1 MRFKEKE
8 ANVGRICQSDNEI
21 GLDAKRHRGIETKF
35 VTENMLLNLA
45 PMVGEEAIVHERLAS
60 VTSASAGEIFINKK
74 RVARIKST
82 FLSHLVLILVSL
94 ISVFPFIWLI
104 STSLKGN
111 SENIF
116 AYPPQIIP
124 QDFTWANYTGVWD
137 KVNFIG
143 YFINS
148 MIVAGGTVVLNLILS
163 AMAGYPLARM
173 EFKGKKITFFAILA
187 TIMIPFQAIMLPV
200 YLITLKLHL
209 TDNVNNFA
217 GFMGLIMPFAVSAF
231 GIFLMRQAFLGIP
244 KEMEEAAIV
253 DGCNVF
259 QVFWKVLMPM
269 VKPSLAVLA
278 IFTFIGS
285 WGEFLWPSIVL
296 TKESMYTLPV
306 GVNNLQGMFSSNW
319 RFIAAGSILSTIPI
333 LIFFLAMQR
342 YFISGENEGA
352 VKG

>member
-1 MRFKEKE
+1 MKKLIEK
-8 ANVGRICQSDNEI
+8 ITTHSI
-21 GLDAKRHRGIETKF
+21 L
-35 VTENMLLNLA
+35 
-45 PMVGEEAIVHERLAS
+45 
-60 VTSASAGEIFINKK
+60 IF
-74 RVARIKST
+74 
-82 FLSHLVLILVSL
+82 VSL
-94 ISVFPFIWLI
+94 LSIFPFIWLI
-104 STSLKGN
+104 STSLKGIN
-111 SENIF
+111 ENIF
-116 AYPPQIIP
+116 AYPPKIIP
-124 QDFTWANYTGVWD
+124 TDFTWANYTGVWKQVD
-137 KVNFIG
+137 FIR

-148 MIVAGGTVVLNLILS
+148 MVVAGGTVFLNLILS

-173 EFKGKKITFFAILA
+173 NFKGKKTAFFAILA

-200 YLITLKLHL
+200 YIITLKLNL
-209 TDNVNNFA
+209 TDNVSDFS
-217 GFMGLIMPFAVSAF
+217 GFMGLILPFAVSAF

-253 DGCNVF
+253 DGCSVW
-259 QVFWKVLMPM
+259 QVFTKVLVPM
-269 VKPSLAVLA
+269 IKPSLAVLA

>member
-1 MRFKEKE
+1 MKRIFEKFS
-8 ANVGRICQSDNEI
+8 I
-21 GLDAKRHRGIETKF
+21 H
-35 VTENMLLNLA
+35 
-45 PMVGEEAIVHERLAS
+45 
-60 VTSASAGEIFINKK
+60 
-74 RVARIKST
+74 
-82 FLSHLVLILVSL
+82 LILLSVSIL
-94 ISVFPFIWLI
+94 SIFPFIWLI

-116 AYPPQIIP
+116 AYPPTIIP
-124 QDFTWANYTGVWD
+124 QNFTWANYVGVWH
-137 KVNFIG
+137 KVDFIG

-148 MIVAGGTVVLNLILS
+148 MIVAGGTVLLNLILS
-163 AMAGYPLARM
+163 SMAGYPLARM
-173 EFKGKKITFFAILA
+173 EFKGKKFAFFSILS

-200 YLITLKLHL
+200 YLVTLKLHL
-209 TDNVNNFA
+209 VDSVSNTA
-217 GFMGLIMPFAVSAF
+217 GFIGLIMPFAVSAF

-244 KEMEEAAIV
+244 KEMEEAAII
-253 DGCNVF
+253 DGCSVW
-259 QVFWKVLMPM
+259 QLFWKVLIPM

>member
-1 MRFKEKE
+1 MIKRITEKT
-8 ANVGRICQSDNEI
+8 
-21 GLDAKRHRGIETKF
+21 LTH
-35 VTENMLLNLA
+35 
-45 PMVGEEAIVHERLAS
+45 AILIIVS
-60 VTSASAGEIFINKK
+60 I
-74 RVARIKST
+74 
-82 FLSHLVLILVSL
+82 LSI
-94 ISVFPFIWLI
+94 FPFIWLT
-104 STSLKGN
+104 STSLKGLN
-111 SENIF
+111 EDIF
-116 AYPPQIIP
+116 AYPPKIIP
-124 QDFTWANYTGVWD
+124 LDFTWQNYIDVWG
-137 KVNFIG
+137 KVDFMA
-143 YFINS
+143 YFWNS
-148 MIVAGGTVVLNLILS
+148 VIVAALTVMLNLVLS
-163 AMAGYPLARM
+163 SLAAYPLARM
-173 EFKGKKITFFAILA
+173 KFKGKRLVFFSILA

-200 YLITLKLHL
+200 YLVTLKLHL
-209 TDNVNNFA
+209 VDSVSNTA
-217 GFMGLIMPFAVSAF
+217 GFIGLIMPFAVSAF

-244 KEMEEAAIV
+244 KEMEEAAII
-253 DGCNVF
+253 DGCSVW
-259 QVFWKVLMPM
+259 QLFWKVLVPM

>member
-1 MRFKEKE
+1 MKKLIEK
-8 ANVGRICQSDNEI
+8 ITTHSI
-21 GLDAKRHRGIETKF
+21 L
-35 VTENMLLNLA
+35 
-45 PMVGEEAIVHERLAS
+45 
-60 VTSASAGEIFINKK
+60 IF
-74 RVARIKST
+74 
-82 FLSHLVLILVSL
+82 VSL
-94 ISVFPFIWLI
+94 LSIFPFIWLI
-104 STSLKGN
+104 STSLKGIN
-111 SENIF
+111 ENIF
-116 AYPPQIIP
+116 AYPPKIVP
-124 QDFTWANYTGVWD
+124 TDFTWANYTGVWKQVD
-137 KVNFIG
+137 FIR

-148 MIVAGGTVVLNLILS
+148 MVVAGGTVFLNLILS

-173 EFKGKKITFFAILA
+173 NFKGKKTAFFAILA

-200 YLITLKLHL
+200 YIITLKLNL
-209 TDNVNNFA
+209 TDNVSDFS
-217 GFMGLIMPFAVSAF
+217 GFMGLILPFAVSAF

-253 DGCNVF
+253 DGCSVW
-259 QVFWKVLMPM
+259 QVFTKVLVPM
-269 VKPSLAVLA
+269 IKPSLAVLA

>member
-1 MRFKEKE
+1 MKKLL
-8 ANVGRICQSDNEI
+8 G
-21 GLDAKRHRGIETKF
+21 KF
-35 VTENMLLNLA
+35 
-45 PMVGEEAIVHERLAS
+45 
-60 VTSASAGEIFINKK
+60 
-74 RVARIKST
+74 ST
-82 FLSHLVLILVSL
+82 HLILITVSFLSI
-94 ISVFPFIWLI
+94 FPFIWLI
-104 STSLKGN
+104 STSLKGG

-116 AYPPQIIP
+116 AYPPTIIP
-124 QDFTWANYTGVWD
+124 KDFTFENYTGVWHR
-137 KVNFIG
+137 VNFLG

-173 EFKGKKITFFAILA
+173 NFRGKKIAFFAILS

-200 YLITLKLHL
+200 YLITLKLNL
-209 TDNVNNFA
+209 VDTTNNIA
-217 GFMGLIMPFAVSAF
+217 GFIGLIMPFAVSAF

-253 DGCNVF
+253 DGCNVW
-259 QVFWKVLMPM
+259 QLFWKVLIPM

-285 WGEFLWPSIVL
+285 WGEFLWPSIIL

>member
-1 MRFKEKE
+1 MIKKIIEK
-8 ANVGRICQSDNEI
+8 ITI
-21 GLDAKRHRGIETKF
+21 H
-35 VTENMLLNLA
+35 
-45 PMVGEEAIVHERLAS
+45 S
-60 VTSASAGEIFINKK
+60 VLIFIS
-74 RVARIKST
+74 V
-82 FLSHLVLILVSL
+82 LSI
-94 ISVFPFIWLI
+94 FPFIWLI

-116 AYPPQIIP
+116 AYPPSIIP
-124 QDFTWANYTGVWD
+124 TDFTWANYAGVWQ
-137 KVNFIG
+137 KVDFIG

-148 MIVAGGTVVLNLILS
+148 MIVAGGTVILNLILS

-209 TDNVNNFA
+209 VDSVNNFM
-217 GFMGLIMPFAVSAF
+217 GFIGLIMPFAVSAF

-259 QVFWKVLMPM
+259 QIFTKVLIPM

-278 IFTFIGS
+278 IFTFIGR
-285 WGEFLWPSIVL
+285 WGEFLGPSIVL
-296 TKESMYTLPV
+296 TKETMYTLPV

-319 RFIAAGSILSTIPI
+319 RFIAAGSILATIPI
-333 LIFFLAMQR
+333 IIFFLCMQK

-352 VKG
+352 IKG

>member
-1 MRFKEKE
+1 MIKRILEK
-8 ANVGRICQSDNEI
+8 I
-21 GLDAKRHRGIETKF
+21 GIHGILIF
-35 VTENMLLNLA
+35 ASLL
-45 PMVGEEAIVHERLAS
+45 
-60 VTSASAGEIFINKK
+60 
-74 RVARIKST
+74 
-82 FLSHLVLILVSL
+82 
-94 ISVFPFIWLI
+94 SVFPFIWLI

-111 SENIF
+111 AENIF

-124 QDFTWANYTGVWD
+124 HDFTFENYIGVW
-137 KVNFIG
+137 KRVNFIA
-143 YFINS
+143 YFFNS
-148 MIVAGGTVVLNLILS
+148 MIVAGFTVVLNLLLS
-163 AMAGYPLARM
+163 ALAAYPLARM
-173 EFKGKKITFFAILA
+173 QFFGKKFAFFAVLA
-187 TIMIPFQAIMLPV
+187 TIMVPFQAIMLPV

-209 TDNVNNFA
+209 VDSVNNF
-217 GFMGLIMPFAVSAF
+217 MGYLGLVMPFAVSAF
-231 GIFLMRQAFLGIP
+231 GIFLMRQAFLTIP

-259 QVFWKVLMPM
+259 QVFFKVLLPM

-319 RFIAAGSILSTIPI
+319 RFIAAGSILATIPI
-333 LIFFLAMQR
+333 VIFFLAMQK